1 MPEEKSFPIKRI
13 LISVA
18 LIGALS
24 GAIFGF
30 VAGFFASTG
39 YMKDALTSVLPEEMG
54 EVLELPGSQKDEG
67 GEVIGDETTNE
78 GGEVI
83 GDETPKSEK
92 NTMSEEEAIVDVVEN
107 AAPAVVS
114 IVADKDVP
122 VFESVFY
129 DPFGGNDFFRQFFEG
144 LPGFGLQ
151 EYRQKGTERQR
162 VGAGTGFLVSGDG
175 YIVTNR
181 HVVSDTDADYTVI
194 MQDGEKN
201 SATVLARDTVNDI
214 AVVKIEGEDF
224 GHIEFGDSG
233 EVRVGQTVIAIG
245 YALGRFG
252 NTVSRGIVSGLQ
264 RSIRASDM
272 NTGVEEDLFDVIQ
285 TDAAINPGNSGGP
298 LLDLEGRA
306 IGMNVAIVQG
316 SENIGFAL
324 PINDVRAA
332 VESVKATGK
341 ISRPFL
347 GVRHIMINEQLK
359 EANQLPV
366 DYGALVV
373 RGEQVTD
380 LAVMP
385 GSPADK
391 AGVVENDIIL
401 EVNGRRIDQNYPL
414 TLAVRKFAVDDE
426 ITLKVLRKGEETELV
441 AVLTEKE

>member
-1 MPEEKSFPIKRI
+1 MPEEKPFPIRRF
-13 LISVA
+13 LISAV
-18 LIGALS
+18 LISALS
-24 GAIFGF
+24 GAVFGF

-39 YMKDALTSVLPEEMG
+39 YVEDSLKAVLPAEMG
-54 EVLELPGSQKDEG
+54 AAIDLPVSQDED
-67 GEVIGDETTNE
+67 VAATGD
-78 GGEVI
+78 GAVASAS
-83 GDETPKSEK
+83 PV
-92 NTMSEEEAIVDVVEN
+92 SEEEAIVGVVEK

-122 VFESVFY
+122 VFESVFH
-129 DPFGGNDFFRQFFEG
+129 DPFGDDDFFQQFFEG
-144 LPGFGLQ
+144 FPGFGLQ

-181 HVVSDTDADYTVI
+181 HVVSDTDAEYTVI
-194 MQDGEKN
+194 MQDGAKHQV
-201 SATVLARDTVNDI
+201 TVLARDSVNDI
-214 AVVKIEGEDF
+214 AVVKIEGEGFDY
-224 GHIEFGDSG
+224 IEFGDSD
-233 EVRVGQTVIAIG
+233 EVMVGQTVVAIG

-264 RSIRASDM
+264 RSIRASDIS
-272 NTGVEEDLFDVIQ
+272 TGVEEDLFDVIQ

-306 IGMNVAIVQG
+306 IGMSVAIVQG

-347 GVRHIMINEQLK
+347 GVRYIMINEQMK
-359 EANQLPV
+359 EENQLPV

-380 LAVMP
+380 LAVIP

-391 AGVVENDIIL
+391 AGIVENDIIL
-401 EVNGRRIDQNYPL
+401 EIEGKEVGPAYPL
-414 TLAVRKFAVDDE
+414 ALAIRKFAVGDE
-426 ITLKVLRKGEETELV
+426 VELKVLRKGEDVLV
-441 AVLTEKE
+441 KVVLAERE